1 MSKIELDILRL
12 RKLIEKD
19 RQRLI
24 GLKDQKMVAIIK
36 RVQKKNIAS
45 LNKLLSEI

>member
-1 MSKIELDILRL
+1 MSKIELEILKL

-24 GLKDQKMVAIIK
+24 GITDQKMVAIIN
-36 RVQKKNIAS
+36 RVQKKNITK